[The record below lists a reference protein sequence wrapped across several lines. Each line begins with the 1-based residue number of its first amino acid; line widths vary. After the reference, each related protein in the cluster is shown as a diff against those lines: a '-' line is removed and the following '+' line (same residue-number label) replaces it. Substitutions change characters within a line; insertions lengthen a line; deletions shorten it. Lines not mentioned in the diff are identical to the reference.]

1 MGGSFPFEAASDGSP
16 WSHDAPAGPPMTAT
30 PGRAF
35 IPGHETTPV
44 DLVEFR
50 PAGGLGLHLSVE
62 EEMNGD
68 PGLIRDRG
76 RDHGIDVVDGRRVR
90 IEDAAGIRRRDLPC
104 LPAPDCDSHVTRFQA
119 RHPARRVVAV
129 QGYGNLLMNDHVVA
143 VSSGLFFA
151 RGGEPFA
158 TRSYF
163 SIGLREGD
171 AKPCRFD
178 GTVIATRPPEWD
190 SIVTGQ
196 PVIWESR
203 PVDPRSLGPDAF
215 ADLRHLLLPGYVE
228 VAGQSLDFGF
238 EQLRSD
244 PALLAAAIAGR
255 PVTLRLAAGIV
266 EERDAD
272 APVRSVAVPAATL
285 SAALKRKGY
294 IEVPATTSARGEF
307 RILGDRVEIA
317 FREGIYPHSVL
328 AVAADGRPRSF
339 FVTGLSNRAGITVR
353 DLGTLLAEQERLLAA
368 ILLDNGGD
376 VGLALRRGPGFRQVI
391 RPSEPDRRASW
402 RMRAAL
408 LHHAGSGETPRR
420 AGSVTRRRL

>member
-16 WSHDAPAGPPMTAT
+16 WSHDAPTGPPMTAT
-30 PGRAF
+30 PGRAC

-44 DLVEFR
+44 ELVEFR
-50 PAGGLGLHLSVE
+50 PAEDLGLHLSVE

-68 PGLIRDRG
+68 PGLIRGRG

-90 IEDAAGIRRRDLPC
+90 VEDAAGIRRRDLPC

-129 QGYGNLLMNDHVVA
+129 QGHGNLLMNDHVVA

-163 SIGLREGD
+163 AIGLREG
-171 AKPCRFD
+171 AASPCRLD
-178 GTVIATRPPEWD
+178 GTCIAARPPEWD
-190 SIVTGQ
+190 AIVTGQ
-196 PVIWESR
+196 PVIWESH
-203 PVDPRSLGPDAF
+203 PVDPRCLAPDAF
-215 ADLRHLLLPGYVE
+215 ADLRHLLLPGYVD

-238 EQLRSD
+238 DQLRRD
-244 PALLAAAIAGR
+244 AALLAAAIAGR
-255 PVTLRLAAGIV
+255 PVTLRLAASIV
-266 EERDAD
+266 DGPDPD
-272 APVRSVAVPAATL
+272 APLRSVAVPAADLT
-285 SAALKRKGY
+285 AALKRKGY
-294 IEVPATTSARGEF
+294 IEVPAPASARGEF
-307 RILGDRVEIA
+307 RILGDRIEIA
-317 FREGIYPHSVL
+317 FLEGIYPHSVL

-353 DLGTLLAEQERLLAA
+353 DLGPLLAEQEALRAA

-376 VGLALRRGPGFRQVI
+376 VGLAIRWGAGFRQVI

-408 LHHAGSGETPRR
+408 LHHTGAGETPRR
-420 AGSVTRRRL
+420 AGRVTRRRL